1 MIKSILFDLDGV
13 LVNAADWHYKAL
25 NLALRDIVRY
35 EISEEEH
42 RTIFNGLPTRTKL
55 SFLVER
61 GVIKIEQVD
70 NIFKLKQHYTL
81 GLISTYCKPD
91 PIKIEMMHKL
101 NAYKKGCVTNSI
113 YKTAY
118 EMLVHSGLNYY
129 MDYVQGNE
137 ATRFPKPNPSP
148 YLKAMSVMGIEPKE
162 TLIVEDC
169 EKGYTSAIKSGAF
182 VLKVETYQEVNF
194 AAISEALHKYE

>member
-1 MIKSILFDLDGV
+1 VIKNILFDLDGV
-13 LVNAADWHYKAL
+13 LVDASDWHFKAL
-25 NLALRDIVRY
+25 NLALRDIANY
-35 EISEEEH
+35 EISKEEH
-42 RTIFNGLPTRTKL
+42 TTTFNGLPTKTKL
-55 SFLVER
+55 AILIDKNL
-61 GVIKIEQVD
+61 IKSNQIE

-101 NAYKKGCVTNSI
+101 SSHKKGCVTNSI

-118 EMLVHSGLNYY
+118 EMLVNSGLNYY

-137 ATRFPKPNPSP
+137 ATPFPKPNPSP

-169 EKGYTSAIKSGAF
+169 DKGYISAIKSGAL
-182 VLKVETYQEVNF
+182 VLKVDSYKDVNF
-194 AAISEALHKYE
+194 SKVSTEIHKYD